1 MAALHGKKGRAVGA
15 GLTFEIYS
23 WTLNATADTAE
34 STVMDCQ
41 AVGAATHW
49 KSHAVGFKDW
59 TATVEG
65 RLPAAGI
72 GMTILG
78 TSLASPASYRVPTV
92 TIFAQLPLPA
102 RAMDKSPKPQQRKG
116 GNSWQL
122 FMAKV
127 GRLLSM
133 LCGRIRFSIGP

>member
-1 MAALHGKKGRAVGA
+1 MAALHGKKGKAVGA

-23 WTLNATADTAE
+23 WTATATADTAE
-34 STVMDCQ
+34 STVMDHQ

-59 TATVEG
+59 TATIEG

-78 TSLASPASYRVPTV
+78 TSLSLQLWTDVTALGGRKYTGTALITSIVPSTDRHDICAVTV
-92 TIFAQLPLPA
+92 TAQ
-102 RAMDKSPKPQQRKG
+102 
-116 GNSWQL
+116 GNGQL
-122 FMAKV
+122 TEAAA
-127 GRLLSM
+127 
-133 LCGRIRFSIGP
+133 

>member
-78 TSLASPASYRVPTV
+78 TSLALELATDVAAGGGRMYSGTALVTGIVPSTDRHDICAVTV
-92 TIFAQLPLPA
+92 TCQ
-102 RAMDKSPKPQQRKG
+102 
-116 GNSWQL
+116 GNGQITE
-122 FMAKV
+122 AAAA
-127 GRLLSM
+127 
-133 LCGRIRFSIGP
+133 